1 MNRRSSFFRKV
12 TYGVVIAMLLFPLS
26 LLSAPATVDSKGGKL
41 AQLRAENGLSQA
53 GLGEIDPAS
62 ETIKL
67 ATLGLRGLAVQF
79 LWNNANHY
87 KKVEDWTNLTAT
99 LEQLAKLQPNFVTF
113 WKYQSWNLSYN
124 VSVEFDDYH
133 DRYYWVRRGIQFL
146 EEGLGY
152 NRDNPHLEWEH
163 GWVLGQ
169 KIGRADEKV
178 QYRRLFK
185 ADDEYHP
192 ADRPPADRD
201 NWLVSKKG
209 YLEAVR
215 SVDELGKSLDKKSPA
230 IFYSSAPKSQMNY
243 AEAIEDEG
251 LFDTAV
257 AAWKTAQQ
265 DWREFGNLPIEH
277 STGKILVFNDQE
289 YLTEEVERLSK
300 ELEGIVG
307 GLREKVEAEARE
319 KLTPEQK
326 AVLEI
331 PAAELTEK
339 QSELYY
345 EAQQALEVT
354 PAKLAAK
361 AAELEPSK
369 AREAKEI
376 AADLMEKETLVR
388 FIKNYKDT
396 TNYDY
401 WALRTEF
408 EQSTPAVAARTL
420 LYRARRLF
428 LEEADPVAAKAL
440 YEEAFERWADVF
452 EEFPALT
459 DQDGTTGD
467 DVMVF
472 VYEYQDVLE
481 QLDEEIPED
490 FPLWDIIEKFDS
502 DQKLQI
508 PLREHLQRVH
518 ASGAATEASSDD
530 ASSEEAADEAAPA
543 PATEENASDSESEAA
558 MSEAQTSEVEVSNAD
573 STEEGEA
580 AESETDTES
589 KPADDGTA
597 PADDGSAPA
606 DSN

>member
-12 TYGVVIAMLLFPLS
+12 TYGVIIAMLLFPLS
-26 LLSAPATVDSKGGKL
+26 ILSAPATVDSKGGKL

-146 EEGLGY
+146 EQGLGY

-169 KIGRADEKV
+169 KVGRADEKV

-201 NWLVSKKG
+201 NWLVSKKA

-215 SVDELGKSLDKKSPA
+215 SVDERGKSLDKKSPA

-257 AAWKTAQQ
+257 AAWKIAQQ
-265 DWREFGNLPIEH
+265 DWREFGNRPIEH

-289 YLTEEVERLSK
+289 FVNKEVERLTAQ
-300 ELEGIVG
+300 LEGIVG

-319 KLTPEQK
+319 KLTLEQK
-326 AVLEI
+326 AALEI
-331 PAAELTEK
+331 PPAEQDEK
-339 QSELYY
+339 QSQLYY
-345 EAQQALEVT
+345 EAQSALEVT
-354 PAKLAAK
+354 PEKLAAK

-369 AREAKEI
+369 AREAREV
-376 AADLMEKETLVR
+376 AAELMEKETLAR
-388 FIKNYKDT
+388 FIRNYKDT
-396 TNYDY
+396 TNFDY

-408 EQSTPAVAARTL
+408 EQSTAAVSARTL

-428 LEEADPVAAKAL
+428 LEEGDTVQAKEL
-440 YEEAFERWADVF
+440 YEEAFARWADVF
-452 EEFPALT
+452 KEFPALT
-459 DQDGTTGD
+459 NQDGTTGD

-472 VYEYQDVLE
+472 IYEYQDVLE
-481 QLDEEIPED
+481 QLDEDIPED

-502 DQKLQI
+502 EQKLQI
-508 PLREHLQRVH
+508 PLREHLQRVR
-518 ASGAATEASSDD
+518 ASGGATDD
-530 ASSEEAADEAAPA
+530 ATAAEEPAPSAEEGQSEADE
-543 PATEENASDSESEAA
+543 SDSEPEATEDSE
-558 MSEAQTSEVEVSNAD
+558 
-573 STEEGEA
+573 
-580 AESETDTES
+580 
-589 KPADDGTA
+589 A
-597 PADDGSAPA
+597 PADAT
-606 DSN
+606 

>member
-1 MNRRSSFFRKV
+1 MNRRSSFYRKV
-12 TYGVVIAMLLFPLS
+12 TYGVVIAALLFPLS

-99 LEQLAKLQPNFVTF
+99 LEQLAKLQPNFITF
-113 WKYQSWNLSYN
+113 WKFQSWNLSYN

-146 EEGLGY
+146 EEGLNY
-152 NRDNPHLEWEH
+152 NRDNPTLQWEH

-185 ADDEYHP
+185 TDDEYHP
-192 ADRPPADRD
+192 VDRPPAERD
-201 NWLVSKKG
+201 NWLVSKKA
-209 YLEAVR
+209 YLDSVR
-215 SVDELGKSLDKKSPA
+215 SVDELGKSLGKKSPA

-257 AAWKTAQQ
+257 AAWKLAGQ
-265 DWREFGNLPIEH
+265 DWREFGNIPIEH
-277 STGKILVFNDQE
+277 STGKILVFNDEE
-289 YLTEEVERLSK
+289 YLQGEVERLRA
-300 ELEGIVG
+300 ELEGIAD
-307 GLREKVEAEARE
+307 GLRAEVEAEARAQLTE
-319 KLTPEQK
+319 EQKVASETDPSKLTEEQ
-326 AVLEI
+326 
-331 PAAELTEK
+331 TEA
-339 QSELYY
+339 YY
-345 EAQQALEVT
+345 EAKQILEVT

-361 AAELEPSK
+361 AAELAPEK

-376 AADLMEKETLVR
+376 AAELMEKELLTR
-388 FIKNYKDT
+388 YIHNYKDT

-401 WALRTEF
+401 WALRCAF
-408 EQSTPAVAARTL
+408 EQSKPAVAARSL
-420 LYRARRLF
+420 LYRARRQF

-440 YEEAFERWADVF
+440 YEEAFDRWAEVF
-452 EEFPALT
+452 EEFPKLK
-459 DQDGTTGD
+459 DGEGTTGD

-472 VYEYQDVLE
+472 ITEYNDVLE
-481 QLDEEIPED
+481 QLDEEVPED
-490 FPLWDIIEKFDS
+490 FPLWEIIENFDS
-502 DQKLQI
+502 EQVFQLQ
-508 PLREHLQRVH
+508 LRERRQRL
-518 ASGAATEASSDD
+518 GAIEQED
-530 ASSEEAADEAAPA
+530 
-543 PATEENASDSESEAA
+543 
-558 MSEAQTSEVEVSNAD
+558 
-573 STEEGEA
+573 A
-580 AESETDTES
+580 AESVDPSTQSVDPEAS
-589 KPADDGTA
+589 DDGA
-597 PADDGSAPA
+597 EQADQDDAAEA
-606 DSN
+606 DEVD

>member
-12 TYGVVIAMLLFPLS
+12 TYGVAIAALLFPLS
-26 LLSAPATVDSKGGKL
+26 LLSAPATVDSSGGKL

-79 LWNNANHY
+79 LWDRANHY
-87 KKVEDWTNLTAT
+87 KKVEDWTNLTAV

-133 DRYYWVRRGIQFL
+133 DRYFWVRRGIQFL

-152 NRDNPHLEWEH
+152 NRDNPHLQWEH

-201 NWLVSKKG
+201 NWLVSKQA

-215 SVDELGKSLDKKSPA
+215 SVDERGKSLDKKSPA

-257 AAWKTAQQ
+257 AAWKTAGQE
-265 DWREFGNLPIEH
+265 WREFGNIPIEH

-289 YLTEEVERLSK
+289 YLNEEVERLT
-300 ELEGIVG
+300 EQLEGIVG
-307 GLREKVEAEARE
+307 GLREKVEADGRAQ
-319 KLTPEQK
+319 LTPEQK
-326 AVLEI
+326 AVLEVPPI
-331 PAAELTEK
+331 ELTAE
-339 QSELYY
+339 QSDLYY
-345 EAQQALEVT
+345 GAKQLLEVT
-354 PAKLAAK
+354 PEKLAAK
-361 AAELEPSK
+361 AAELAPDK
-369 AREAKEI
+369 AREAKQI
-376 AADLMEKETLVR
+376 AAELMEKQLLSR
-388 FIKNYKDT
+388 YIKNYKDT

-401 WALRTEF
+401 WALRCDF
-408 EQSTPAVAARTL
+408 EQSTAAVAARSL

-428 LEEADPVAAKAL
+428 LEEADPVSAKAL
-440 YEEAFERWADVF
+440 YEEAFDRWADVF
-452 EEFPALT
+452 QEFPELK
-459 DQDGTTGD
+459 DSDGTTGD

-481 QLDEEIPED
+481 QLDEDIPDD
-490 FPLWDIIEKFDS
+490 FPLWDLIEAFDTE
-502 DQKLQI
+502 QRLQI
-508 PLREHLQRVH
+508 QLREYKQRTRT
-518 ASGAATEASSDD
+518 AGDDDEEAAEQPAP
-530 ASSEEAADEAAPA
+530 SSEEENAAEPEEPAADEAA
-543 PATEENASDSESEAA
+543 
-558 MSEAQTSEVEVSNAD
+558 
-573 STEEGEA
+573 
-580 AESETDTES
+580 
-589 KPADDGTA
+589 
-597 PADDGSAPA
+597 
-606 DSN
+606 

>member
-26 LLSAPATVDSKGGKL
+26 ILSAPATVDSKGGKL

-113 WKYQSWNLSYN
+113 WKYQAWNLSYN

-146 EEGLGY
+146 EQGLGY

-169 KIGRADEKV
+169 KVGRADEKV

-201 NWLVSKKG
+201 NWLVSKKA
-209 YLEAVR
+209 YLESVR
-215 SVDELGKSLDKKSPA
+215 SVDERGKSLDKKSPA

-257 AAWKTAQQ
+257 AAWKIAQQ
-265 DWREFGNLPIEH
+265 DWREFGNRPIEH

-289 YLTEEVERLSK
+289 FVNKEVERLTAQ
-300 ELEGIVG
+300 LEGIVG

-326 AVLEI
+326 AALQVP
-331 PAAELTEK
+331 PAEQDEK
-339 QSELYY
+339 QSQLYY
-345 EAQQALEVT
+345 EAQSALEVT
-354 PAKLAAK
+354 PEKLAAK
-361 AAELEPSK
+361 ATELEPSK
-369 AREAKEI
+369 AREAREV
-376 AADLMEKETLVR
+376 AAELMEKEVLAR
-388 FIKNYKDT
+388 YIRNYKDT
-396 TNYDY
+396 TNFDY

-408 EQSTPAVAARTL
+408 EQSTAAVSARTL

-428 LEEADPVAAKAL
+428 LEEGDTVQAKEL
-440 YEEAFERWADVF
+440 YEEAFARWADVF
-452 EEFPALT
+452 KEFPALT
-459 DQDGTTGD
+459 NQDGTTGD

-472 VYEYQDVLE
+472 IYEYQDVLE
-481 QLDEEIPED
+481 QLDEDIPEN

-502 DQKLQI
+502 EQKLQI
-508 PLREHLQRVH
+508 PLREHLQRVRT
-518 ASGAATEASSDD
+518 SGGAADD
-530 ASSEEAADEAAPA
+530 AAAAEQPAASAEEGQSEADESDNQPEAPEDSGTPAA
-543 PATEENASDSESEAA
+543 AT
-558 MSEAQTSEVEVSNAD
+558 
-573 STEEGEA
+573 
-580 AESETDTES
+580 
-589 KPADDGTA
+589 
-597 PADDGSAPA
+597 
-606 DSN
+606 

>member
-12 TYGVVIAMLLFPLS
+12 TYGVIIAMLLFPLS
-26 LLSAPATVDSKGGKL
+26 ILSAPATVDSKGGKL

-79 LWNNANHY
+79 LWNNANYY

-146 EEGLGY
+146 EQGLGY

-169 KIGRADEKV
+169 KVGRADEKV

-201 NWLVSKKG
+201 NWLVSKKA

-215 SVDELGKSLDKKSPA
+215 SVDERGKSLDKKSPA

-265 DWREFGNLPIEH
+265 DWREFGNIPIEH
-277 STGKILVFNDQE
+277 STGKVLVFNEQE
-289 YLTEEVERLSK
+289 FVNKEVERLTAQ
-300 ELEGIVG
+300 LEGIVG

-326 AVLEI
+326 AALEI
-331 PAAELTEK
+331 PPAEQDEK
-339 QSELYY
+339 QAQLYY
-345 EAQQALEVT
+345 EAQSALEVT
-354 PAKLAAK
+354 PEKLAAK
-361 AAELEPSK
+361 VAELEPSK
-369 AREAKEI
+369 AREAREV
-376 AADLMEKETLVR
+376 AAELMEKEVLAR
-388 FIKNYKDT
+388 YIRNYKDT
-396 TNYDY
+396 TNFDY

-408 EQSTPAVAARTL
+408 EQSTAAVSARTL

-428 LEEADPVAAKAL
+428 LEEGDTVQAKEL
-440 YEEAFERWADVF
+440 YQEAFARWADVF
-452 EEFPALT
+452 KEFPALT
-459 DQDGTTGD
+459 NQDGTTGD

-481 QLDEEIPED
+481 QLDEDIPED

-502 DQKLQI
+502 EQKLQI
-508 PLREHLQRVH
+508 PLREHLQRVR
-518 ASGAATEASSDD
+518 ASGGATDD
-530 ASSEEAADEAAPA
+530 ATAAEEPA
-543 PATEENASDSESEAA
+543 PSAEESQSEANESGSESEA
-558 MSEAQTSEVEVSNAD
+558 
-573 STEEGEA
+573 TED
-580 AESETDTES
+580 SET
-589 KPADDGTA
+589 PADAT
-597 PADDGSAPA
+597 
-606 DSN
+606 